1 MEHRIEPRG
10 WTMARRPLTRA
21 EFLKI
26 LAAGAGGVAFL
37 RGSEDAL
44 AAIAGADD
52 DLDQAALDGDAT
64 RGAGVPYMT
73 VAHGSPADAL
83 VKTAIAKLGGMRRFV
98 GNGDDVVIKPNICA
112 AREPKYAA
120 TTNPVVIAT
129 LVRLARGAGAS
140 RVRVMDNPISS
151 NPSGCYSTSGIAAA
165 VKAAGG
171 SMQVMSGSRYKTYD
185 IPGGT
190 LRRHPVYRDMVECD
204 VLINVPIAKQ
214 HGSTGLTLAGKNLMG
229 CTSDRGRMHNLGLS
243 RTIAEL
249 NAFLRPDL
257 TVLDAIRI
265 LVRNGPSGGSLSDV
279 RRKDIVIACK
289 DWVATDAYVT
299 RLFGKSPGFVPYIA
313 AAARMGLGKS
323 NLSGLD
329 IRKYEV

>member
-1 MEHRIEPRG
+1 
-10 WTMARRPLTRA
+10 
-21 EFLKI
+21 
-26 LAAGAGGVAFL
+26 
-37 RGSEDAL
+37 
-44 AAIAGADD
+44 
-52 DLDQAALDGDAT
+52 
-64 RGAGVPYMT
+64 
-73 VAHGSPADAL
+73 
-83 VKTAIAKLGGMRRFV
+83 
-98 GNGDDVVIKPNICA
+98 
-112 AREPKYAA
+112 
-120 TTNPVVIAT
+120 
-129 LVRLARGAGAS
+129 
-140 RVRVMDNPISS
+140 MDNPIS
-151 NPSGCYSTSGIAAA
+151 PSPTCYSVSGIAAA

-171 SMQVMSGSRYKTYD
+171 SMQVMSGSRYRSYD

-249 NAFLRPDL
+249 NAFVRPDL

-289 DWVATDAYVT
+289 DWVATDAYAT
-299 RLFGKSPGFVPYIA
+299 RLFGKTPGFVPYIA
-313 AAARMGLGKS
+313 AAARMGLGRS